1 MRYPLDHDSYYEFMR
16 LGALP
21 TTAVT
26 TFGHNVED
34 QLASLFA
41 SVPGADNLNGLILG
55 LVTGDLDLGT
65 RLLAEVVDGGAT
77 RSDNEPATC

>member
-1 MRYPLDHDSYYEFMR
+1 MR

-41 SVPGADNLNGLILG
+41 SVPGADNLNSFILG
-55 LVTGDLDLGT
+55 LVTRDLNLGA

-77 RSDNEPATC
+77 RSDNEPVIC

>member
-1 MRYPLDHDSYYEFMR
+1 MHHPLDHEFMH

-26 TFGHNVED
+26 TFGHNIED
-34 QLASLFA
+34 QLASLFT
-41 SVPGADNLNGLILG
+41 SVPGADNFNGLILG

-65 RLLAEVVDGGAT
+65 RLLAKLVDGRAT
-77 RSDNEPATC
+77 RSDNEPAIC